1 MRYVVI
7 MAGGSGTRLWPLS
20 RKGTP
25 KQLLKLVDGS
35 SLLRLAFDRAA
46 LVVPP
51 ENVVVVTG
59 AAYVE
64 AVREELPELAE
75 MNLLGEPEGRDS
87 LNACAWAAAVLY
99 ERDPEA
105 VIAQV
110 TADHIIEP
118 VSTFAATLSE
128 AFDVAEEFPDVLV
141 TLGVVPTSAHTGY
154 GYLQRGEALPGHPD
168 ACAVITFKEKPSMAT
183 AAMYVTSGEYWWNA
197 GMFVWRAATFL
208 RELKALQPVT
218 HAQITRLAREPEAL
232 AEIFPALA
240 RNSVDY
246 AIMEP
251 AAAGLGAA
259 RVVALPL
266 PVSWRDVGGF
276 ASLAEILP
284 GDADANVGNTRLATM
299 DAANNLVIDSSGSG
313 RLVALLGVSDL
324 VVVET
329 PDATLVAHRDQAEKI
344 KALVAEIART
354 APDYA

>member
-1 MRYVVI
+1 

-25 KQLLKLVDGS
+25 KQLLKLVDGR
-35 SLLRLAFDRAA
+35 SLLRLAFDRAVQ
-46 LVVPP
+46 VVPA

-59 AAYVE
+59 AAYME
-64 AVREELPELAE
+64 AVRSELPELAE
-75 MNLLGEPEGRDS
+75 QNLLGEPEGRDS

-99 ERDPEA
+99 ERDQEA

-118 VSTFAATLSE
+118 VSVFAASLTE
-128 AFDVAEEFPDVLV
+128 AFEVAEEFPEVLV

-168 ACAVITFKEKPSMAT
+168 ACEVITFKEKPTMAT

-197 GMFVWRAATFL
+197 GMFVWRAETFL
-208 RELKALQPVT
+208 RELEALQPAT
-218 HAQITRLAREPEAL
+218 HAQVMRLARETEAL
-232 AEIFPALA
+232 ADIFPTLTK
-240 RNSVDY
+240 NSVDY

-259 RVVALPL
+259 RVVSVPL

-276 ASLAEILP
+276 PSLAEILP
-284 GDADANVGNTRLATM
+284 ADADANVGNTRLATM
-299 DAANNLVIDSSGSG
+299 DASNNLVLDHSGTG

-329 PDATLVAHRDQAEKI
+329 PDVTLIAHRDQAEKI

>member
-1 MRYVVI
+1 VRYVVI

-35 SLLRLAFDRAA
+35 SLLRLAFDRAVQ
-46 LVVPP
+46 VVPA

-59 AAYVE
+59 AAYVD
-64 AVREELPELAE
+64 AVRRELPELSE
-75 MNLLGEPEGRDS
+75 ENLLGEPEGRDS

-99 ERDPEA
+99 ERDLGA
-105 VIAQV
+105 VLAQV

-118 VSTFAATLSE
+118 VSAFAASLTE
-128 AFDVAEEFPDVLV
+128 AFEVAEEFPDVLV

-168 ACAVITFKEKPSMAT
+168 ACEVITFKEKPTMAT

-208 RELKALQPVT
+208 RELEALQPST
-218 HAQITRLAREPEAL
+218 HAQVLRLAKEPEAL
-232 AEIFPALA
+232 AEIFPTLT
-240 RNSVDY
+240 RSSVDY

-251 AAAGLGAA
+251 AAAGLGTA
-259 RVVALPL
+259 RVVSVPL

-276 ASLAEILP
+276 PSLAEILAA
-284 GDADANVGNTRLATM
+284 DADGNVGNTTLATM
-299 DAANNLVIDSSGSG
+299 DASNNLVLDHSGTG

-329 PDATLVAHRDQAEKI
+329 PDATLIAHRDQTEKI
-344 KALVAEIART
+344 KALVAQIART